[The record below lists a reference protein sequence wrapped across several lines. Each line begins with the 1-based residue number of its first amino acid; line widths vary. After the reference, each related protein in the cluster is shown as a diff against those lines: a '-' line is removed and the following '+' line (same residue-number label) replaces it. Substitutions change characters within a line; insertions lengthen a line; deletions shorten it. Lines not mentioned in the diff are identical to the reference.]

1 MTLILETPQSD
12 IHLCPSCGAHCAVER
27 DVLMNAR
34 NAGQRVKIACHKC
47 DEIFPPVDERK
58 ETDKT
63 DVAVPARTESQVR
76 LAMEAP
82 AVEASAVEAPAI
94 GTPAVEASVRR
105 QDSGRHRRETREQTQ
120 PRLGTCS
127 HCGGRFS
134 LPPLT
139 NFGDVIVECPHCTAE
154 MMPEA
159 VGRLNARAE
168 VVSAAA
174 SRMAELHAPQRH
186 SGLRIMLVL
195 MLIGLGLVTAFAGGA
210 FFEMTPRPADS
221 AVLSAAPAPRIAV
234 TNTSFRTFSADGAIL
249 VTVALTNL
257 GTASGA
263 PEKVTVE
270 LVDANGTQLAS
281 RPGASRELGLAPG
294 ETRELVTRMPA
305 PAGLVDQIRVNL
317 KQARTE

>member
-12 IHLCPSCGAHCAVER
+12 IHLCPSCGAHCAVDR
-27 DVLMNAR
+27 DVLINAL

-47 DEIFPPVDERK
+47 DEIFAPVDDRK
-58 ETDKT
+58 EVSKPDISPPPRPRSE
-63 DVAVPARTESQVR
+63 VPSAV
-76 LAMEAP
+76 EAP
-82 AVEASAVEAPAI
+82 AVEA
-94 GTPAVEASVRR
+94 PAVEASVRR
-105 QDSGRHRRETREQTQ
+105 RDSHRQRRETREQTQ
-120 PRLGTCS
+120 PRLGTCG

-174 SRMAELHAPQRH
+174 SRMAELHAPPRR
-186 SGLRIMLVL
+186 SGLQIMLVVAL
-195 MLIGLGLVTAFAGGA
+195 VGMGLVTAFVGGA
-210 FFEMTPRPADS
+210 FFEMTPSPSES
-221 AVLSAAPAPRIAV
+221 AQLSATPAPRIAV
-234 TNTSFRTFSADGAIL
+234 TDTSFKTFAADGAIL

-257 GTASGA
+257 GTARGA

-270 LVDANGTQLAS
+270 LVDASGTQLAS
-281 RPGASRELGLAPG
+281 RPVASRELGLAPG

-305 PAGLVDQIRVNL
+305 PAGLVDQVRVNL
-317 KQARTE
+317 KQARAE